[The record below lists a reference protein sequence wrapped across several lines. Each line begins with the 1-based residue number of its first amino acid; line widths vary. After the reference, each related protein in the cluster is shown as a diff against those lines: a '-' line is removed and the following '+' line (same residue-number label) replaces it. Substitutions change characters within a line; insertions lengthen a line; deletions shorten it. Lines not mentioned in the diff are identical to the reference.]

1 MNLKIDVTFHV
12 KKCDDWSNFWKSA
25 TIGKICCNVAVNG
38 HIWKLLPMPLDWS
51 MFSELGLHNFLDRLI
66 TFFHHEMLTFV
77 YKKAPFGPDF
87 SWHHLCFLSSVCY
100 QDSAGFQCTCEDQ
113 YRWSCDKCLL
123 YGSCD
128 NITDDTCGC
137 LTALPDGEYC
147 QLSHQLSTF

>member
-1 MNLKIDVTFHV
+1 MWRSVMIGQTF
-12 KKCDDWSNFWKSA
+12 
-25 TIGKICCNVAVNG
+25 GKVQQLVRFAAM
-38 HIWKLLPMPLDWS
+38 LLWMDIFGSSCRCHWDWS

-100 QDSAGFQCTCEDQ
+100 QDSAGFQCTCWGPVSLVMWQ
-113 YRWSCDKCLL
+113 VSSVWVMWQHHWWHVWMPS
-123 YGSCD
+123 
-128 NITDDTCGC
+128 
-137 LTALPDGEYC
+137 LPFLMENNC

>member
-1 MNLKIDVTFHV
+1 MCREVWWLV
-12 KKCDDWSNFWKSA
+12 
-25 TIGKICCNVAVNG
+25 
-38 HIWKLLPMPLDWS
+38 KLLEKCRQLVRFAAMLLWMDIFGSSCRCHWDWS
-51 MFSELGLHNFLDRLI
+51 MFSELLGLQNHKFLDRLI
-66 TFFHHEMLTFV
+66 SELFHHEMLNV
-77 YKKAPFGPDF
+77 VVHIKK
-87 SWHHLCFLSSVCY
+87 HHLDQIFLDIICVFLSSVCY

-137 LTALPDGEYC
+137 LNALPPDGEYC